1 MVSRPGVRR
10 RACPEPAE
18 GGVSNHTASAQTL
31 VSPSHSSLL
40 STHSFPLR
48 VSLRGFSGRGLW
60 RVRRLSDEQLE
71 EIVHGLSQRPGH
83 ETVRADVRQLLI
95 DGLLVPRDD
104 VQLEK
109 HIPEVRGRIDALLGR
124 TVMEIK
130 SDLRREAS
138 DAEEQLTRYIKQ
150 RQDES
155 GERYVGIATDGADFV
170 SYELRDDGLR
180 ELGTY
185 TTDTANPNDLLSW
198 LGPAVAAG
206 DELPPEPEAVVRE
219 LGRQSLAWHRA
230 VGDLR
235 QAWAEAGAQPEP
247 RLKRQLWAQRLELV
261 YGAPVDGDDIF
272 FQHTYLSVVAKT
284 IAMHVLGLQTPQ
296 PADLLPG
303 RPFEQA
309 GVTGVVESD
318 FFDWI
323 LAASNGADLV
333 HRIARHVSRF
343 RLSEVKADVLK
354 GLYESLIDPEDRH
367 DLGEYYTP
375 DWLAARMCAAA
386 IDQPL
391 EQRVLDPA
399 CGSGAFLFHA
409 LRRLL
414 AAAESEGLDTRPA
427 LQRCLDKVIG
437 IDVHP
442 VAVQIARVTY
452 LLALGE
458 KLRDPDRPNL
468 AIPVY
473 LGDALQWNV
482 QGFLADREVFIKVP
496 EGPELTFPYAVT
508 RSPVD
513 FDAVIELMLRLSD
526 GGQQAPNFLAALRH
540 RLPDLDDASRAM
552 LGQTYADLHD
562 LRLQGRDHI
571 WGFVARNLV
580 RPVWLSSDDQRADLV
595 IGNPPWLSYRYMS
608 ERNQR
613 RFREESK
620 RLGIWAGGR
629 VATHQDLSAYFF
641 ARCCELYLKQG
652 SHIAFVMPYA
662 ALSRRQFA
670 GFRSGNFLV
679 HRTLQNS
686 VLAHFMKVWAFDDDV
701 QPLFPVPSCVLFA
714 RGGKVGDLP
723 SNVQRAS
730 GELPRRDA
738 TLAEADRWLA
748 WREASWPNAGAGD
761 AASPYHD
768 KFRQGATL
776 VPRFLCLVEPVAAGP
791 LGGASQTPLV
801 ASRRSRQEKAPWKNL
816 DPLKGNLER
825 QFLRPV
831 YLGESVAPFRLLT
844 PPLGVIPWDPKLKGL
859 LDAASAGLVGFPLLA
874 SWMSQAERLWDE
886 HRSSDRL
893 SFAKQLDY
901 YGKLRVQFPVP
912 PLRIVYAAS
921 GSKPAAAILED
932 TDAVIEH
939 ALYWAAVDTPN
950 EARYLSTVLNS
961 EVLRAIVADRQARG
975 QWGARHF
982 DKLLAGAIPPFAPT
996 NPLHAALA
1004 AAGHHAET
1012 IAALAEDG
1020 VAHDIDSL
1028 VEKLLSRS

>member
-1 MVSRPGVRR
+1 M
-10 RACPEPAE
+10 
-18 GGVSNHTASAQTL
+18 
-31 VSPSHSSLL
+31 
-40 STHSFPLR
+40 
-48 VSLRGFSGRGLW
+48 
-60 RVRRLSDEQLE
+60 RRLSDEQLQ
-71 EIVHGLSQRPGH
+71 EIVHGLSRRPGH

-124 TVMEIK
+124 TIFEFKTNLGRERNDAESQLKRYIEE
-130 SDLRREAS
+130 REAES
-138 DAEEQLTRYIKQ
+138 D
-150 RQDES
+150 D
-155 GERYVGIATDGADFV
+155 RYVGIATDGADFV

-185 TTDTANPNDLLSW
+185 KTDTADPDGLLSW

-206 DELPPEPEAVVRE
+206 DDLPPEPEAVVRE
-219 LGRQSLAWHRA
+219 LGRQSLAWNRA

-235 QAWAEAGAQPEP
+235 QAWAEVGSQPEP

-261 YGAPVDGDDIF
+261 YGAPVDRDDIF

-284 IAMHVLGLQTPQ
+284 IAMHVLGLQTPG
-296 PADLLPG
+296 PADLLSG

-323 LAASNGADLV
+323 LAASTGADLV
-333 HRIARHVSRF
+333 HRIARHVGRF
-343 RLSEVKADVLK
+343 RLGEVRADVLK

-375 DWLAARMCAAA
+375 DWLAARMCAEA
-386 IDQPL
+386 IERPL
-391 EQRVLDPA
+391 DQRVLDPS

-414 AAAESEGLDTRPA
+414 ATAETEGLDTRA
-427 LQRCLDKVIG
+427 TLHRCLDKVIG

-482 QGFLADREVFIKVP
+482 QGFLADREVLIKVP

-513 FDAVIELMLRLSD
+513 FDAVIELMLSLSD
-526 GGQQAPNFLAALRH
+526 SGQQAPNFLAALRH
-540 RLPDLDDASRAM
+540 RLPDLDAASRAV

-562 LRLQGRDHI
+562 LRVQGRDHI

-613 RFREESK
+613 RFRDESR
-620 RLGIWAGGR
+620 RLGVWQGGK

-679 HRTLQNS
+679 ARSLRNS
-686 VLAHFMKVWAFDDDV
+686 VLAQFLKVWAFDDDV

-714 RGGKVGDLP
+714 RGGQVGELP

-730 GELPRRDA
+730 GDLPIRDA
-738 TLAEADRWLA
+738 TLSEAEQRLI
-748 WREASWPNAGAGD
+748 WREARWPAVGD
-761 AASPYHD
+761 DDAPASPYRE
-768 KFRQGATL
+768 KFLNGATL
-776 VPRFLCLVEPVAAGP
+776 FPRVLCFVQPVAAGP
-791 LGGASQTPLV
+791 LGGAALAPLV
-801 ASRRSRQEKAPWKNL
+801 ASRRSSQEKAPWKNL
-816 DPLKGNLER
+816 DPLTGNIEH
-825 QFLRPV
+825 QFLRPA
-831 YLGESVAPFRLLT
+831 YLGESVAPFRLLD
-844 PPLGVIPWDPKLKGL
+844 PPLAVIPWDSKLDGL
-859 LDAASAGLVGFPLLA
+859 LDAASAGLTGYPHLE
-874 SWMSQAERLWDE
+874 SWMSQAEKLWNE

-901 YGKLRVQFPVP
+901 YGKLRAQFPVP
-912 PLRIVYAAS
+912 PLRVVYAAS
-921 GSKPAAAILED
+921 GTKPAAAILEND
-932 TDAVIEH
+932 HAVVEH
-939 ALYWAAVDTPN
+939 ALYWAAVDTPD
-950 EARYLSTVLNS
+950 EAHYLTTVLNS
-961 EVLRAIVADRQARG
+961 EVLRANVADRQARG

-982 DKLLAGAIPPFAPT
+982 DKLLAGAIPPFDPA
-996 NPLHAALA
+996 NPLHTTLA
-1004 AAGHHAET
+1004 TAGHHAET
-1012 IAALAEDG
+1012 VAAQVPLKESTYFTTARRLIRKALAEDG
-1020 VAHDIDSL
+1020 VAHEIDGL
-1028 VEKLLSRS
+1028 VQELLRGS

>member
-1 MVSRPGVRR
+1 M
-10 RACPEPAE
+10 
-18 GGVSNHTASAQTL
+18 
-31 VSPSHSSLL
+31 
-40 STHSFPLR
+40 
-48 VSLRGFSGRGLW
+48 
-60 RVRRLSDEQLE
+60 RRLSDEQLN
-71 EIVHGLSQRPGH
+71 EIVHGLSRRPGH

-130 SDLRREAS
+130 SDLRRES
-138 DAEEQLTRYIKQ
+138 TDAQEQLTRYIAQ
-150 RQDES
+150 RQEQS
-155 GERYVGIATDGADFV
+155 HERYVGIATDGAEFV
-170 SYELRDDGLR
+170 TYELRDDGLR

-185 TTDTANPNDLLSW
+185 KTDTADPDGLLSW

-206 DELPPEPEAVVRE
+206 DDLPPEPEAVVRE
-219 LGRQSLAWHRA
+219 LGRQSLAWNRA

-235 QAWAEAGAQPEP
+235 QAWVEVGEQPEP
-247 RLKRQLWAQRLELV
+247 SLKRQLWAQRLELV
-261 YGAPVDGDDIF
+261 YGAPVDRDDIF

-284 IAMHVLGLQTPQ
+284 IAMHVLGLQTPE
-296 PADLLPG
+296 PSDLLSG

-323 LAASNGADLV
+323 LAASTGADLV
-333 HRIARHVSRF
+333 HRIARHVGRF
-343 RLSEVKADVLK
+343 RLGEVRADVLK

-375 DWLAARMCAAA
+375 DWLAARMCREA
-386 IDQPL
+386 IDRPL

-414 AAAESEGLDTRPA
+414 DAAEAEGLDTRAA

-452 LLALGE
+452 LLALGDR
-458 KLRDPDRPNL
+458 LLHPDRPEL
-468 AIPVY
+468 AILVY

-482 QGFLADREVFIKVP
+482 QGFLADLEVLIKVP
-496 EGPELTFPYAVT
+496 EGPELTFPFAVT
-508 RSPVD
+508 RSPAD

-540 RLPDLDDASRAM
+540 RLPDLDAASRTI

-562 LRLQGRDHI
+562 LRMQGRDHI

-580 RPVWLSSDDQRADLV
+580 RPVWLSSDDQRADVV

-608 ERNQR
+608 EGNQR
-613 RFREESK
+613 HFRYESR
-620 RLGIWAGGR
+620 RLGVWQGGK

-641 ARCCELYLKQG
+641 ARCCELYLKPG
-652 SHIAFVMPYA
+652 ARIAFVMPYA

-679 HRTLQNS
+679 ARSLRNS
-686 VLAHFMKVWAFDDDV
+686 VLARFLEVWAFDDDV
-701 QPLFPVPSCVLFA
+701 QPLFPVPSCVMFA

-738 TLAEADRWLA
+738 TPAEADRWLA
-748 WREASWPNAGAGD
+748 WRDAPWPDVGAGD
-761 AASPYHD
+761 AASPYQD

-791 LGGASQTPLV
+791 LGGASQSPLV
-801 ASRRSRQEKAPWKNL
+801 ASRRSRQEKVPWRDL
-816 DPLKGNLER
+816 DTLKGNVER

-844 PPLGVIPWDPKLKGL
+844 PPLGVIPWDSKLEGL
-859 LDAASAGLVGFPLLA
+859 LDASSAGLVGFPHLA
-874 SWMSQAERLWDE
+874 SWMSQAEQLWE
-886 HRSSDRL
+886 KHRSSDRL

-901 YGKLRVQFPVP
+901 YGKLRAQFPVP
-912 PLRIVYAAS
+912 PLRVVYSKAGTLMVASIV
-921 GSKPAAAILED
+921 
-932 TDAVIEH
+932 TDPEAVIDH
-939 ALYWAAVDTPN
+939 KLYWATVQSHEEAHYLIAVLT
-950 EARYLSTVLNS
+950 S
-961 EVLRAIVADRQARG
+961 ETSRRRVESLQSRG
-975 QWGARHF
+975 QWGARDF
-982 DKLLAGAIPPFAPT
+982 DKVMWTLPIAEFDPE
-996 NPLHAALA
+996 NPLHTDLATAGQHAESIAAQVPLKESSYFITA
-1004 AAGHHAET
+1004 RRQIRTALVDSGAAGEINDMVAEMLGVYNSKP
-1012 IAALAEDG
+1012 AA
-1020 VAHDIDSL
+1020 V
-1028 VEKLLSRS
+1028 